1 VNLDLRAF
9 EAGILF
15 VFWLVQFAVP
25 STRGAMVGVYAAWC
39 AVEILLIATGRRNP
53 RAIGA
58 FWRVLQKS

>member
-1 VNLDLRAF
+1 MNLDLRAF
-9 EAGILF
+9 EAAILF

-39 AVEILLIATGRRNP
+39 GIEILMIAVGRRRP

-58 FWRVLQKS
+58 AWRGLRGS